1 MAKDTRTRKL
11 EAAFADPAQG
21 ETVIGGLRLRSFSLG
36 TLNVCRQLDLTLF
49 LDGEADLNDEEK
61 QRQIVAFAWAQSAP
75 LSEVLGALR
84 TGTANEKIAEFEF
97 RMDVAALPELITEIQ
112 RISSLA
118 AAAAVEVTPKPGRSG
133 EEDAPPNC

>member
-36 TLNVCRQLDLTLF
+36 TLNVCRQLDLSLF
-49 LDGEADLNDEEK
+49 LDGEADLTDEEK

-75 LSEVLGALR
+75 LTEVLSALR
-84 TGTANEKIAEFEF
+84 AGNANDKIAEFEF
-97 RMDVAALPELITEIQ
+97 RMEVAALPELITEIQ
-112 RISSLA
+112 RISALA

>member
-1 MAKDTRTRKL
+1 M
-11 EAAFADPAQG
+11 
-21 ETVIGGLRLRSFSLG
+21 IGGLHLRSFSLG
-36 TLNVCRQLDLTLF
+36 TLNVCRQLNLTLF

-84 TGTANEKIAEFEF
+84 TGTANDKIAEFEF

-112 RISSLA
+112 RISELA
-118 AAAAVEVTPKPGRSG
+118 AAAAVEVAPKPGRSG
-133 EEDAPPNC
+133 EDDAPPNC